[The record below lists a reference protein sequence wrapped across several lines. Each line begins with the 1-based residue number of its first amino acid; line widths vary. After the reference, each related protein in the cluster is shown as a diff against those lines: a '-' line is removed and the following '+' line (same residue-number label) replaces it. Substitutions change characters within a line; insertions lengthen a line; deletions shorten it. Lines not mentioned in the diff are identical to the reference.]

1 MNEITIL
8 TFLSSLGRG
17 YPLSSQPILHFGKRP
32 ELGRHSLGGISE
44 KRVESM
50 LLCPEDH
57 VLDIDEDVNE
67 DDWLRW

>member
-17 YPLSSQPILHFGKRP
+17 YPLSSQPILHLGKRP

-50 LLCPEDH
+50 LLCPEDG
-57 VLDIDEDVNE
+57 DFDADEKIKE
-67 DDWLRW
+67 DNWL